1 MQPNGDPFRTYIV
14 KEAQMDSKTD
24 PLDTKDLIDLFKHW
38 DTRVSHQEN
47 LFVPLAAAGLPAV
60 AVAWKDI
67 TTTVVFVVALASI
80 GLYLFYLLTIHRIGT
95 FQDNIFEEL
104 KSKDSNFDTIVRR
117 PKNRLGVRHL
127 RALALPFLSILWA
140 IMLFA
145 KLGGLRAHITTLWWV
160 AIAVLVVAPT
170 LLTWYLWRDMPA
182 ES

>member
-104 KSKDSNFDTIVRR
+104 KS
-117 PKNRLGVRHL
+117 
-127 RALALPFLSILWA
+127 
-140 IMLFA
+140 
-145 KLGGLRAHITTLWWV
+145 
-160 AIAVLVVAPT
+160 
-170 LLTWYLWRDMPA
+170 
-182 ES
+182 